1 MTVSLKANVSLKAVS
16 YLETPPP
23 EETFKVSLT
32 RVSDDSRFRKRLCG
46 QAQQAGTTFYTSWCH
61 PSCLVLNSEEG
72 EIVGHTTMH
81 CGEWGGWV
89 RGR

>member
-46 QAQQAGTTFYTSWCH
+46 AGTASWDYILYVMVPPLMLSPQLRGGRNCGAH
-61 PSCLVLNSEEG
+61 NNALWGVGWLGEG
-72 EIVGHTTMH
+72 
-81 CGEWGGWV
+81 
-89 RGR
+89 